1 MNLYSYFIRLETVL
15 HGRQDID
22 VEKSALDVTPEGL
35 KFKCDLRFPDGS
47 CLIVSELVE
56 QLGTRRINCIDYK
69 FHYQDAGENLI
80 FRYDNAPHHPHIPT
94 FPDHKHEGDTI
105 VEAEPPD
112 MSDVLAEIDAS
123 IYTDE

>member
-47 CLIVSELVE
+47 RLIVSEFVE
-56 QLGTRRINCIDYK
+56 QLGTRRINRIDYK
-69 FHYQDAGENLI
+69 FLIITDSGEAAI
-80 FRYDNAPHHPHIPT
+80 FSMSRRYPT
-94 FPDHKHEGDTI
+94 QRHRGHKEKNTDYDGCGEG
-105 VEAEPPD
+105 A
-112 MSDVLAEIDAS
+112 AC
-123 IYTDE
+123 